1 MGSKGKLR
9 LRFDLT
15 NLTEK
20 GIGLG
25 RGLLEED
32 LEKIEKISQRP
43 FEAVSKEHEDGC
55 LPYLDLHRQDL
66 SHILKT
72 KEELHGEFD
81 NVVVLGIGGSSLG
94 LISLHSALNHPLH
107 NMLPDEKRPAPR
119 LFVFDNIDPA
129 NFSAHMDMLELSR
142 TVFFVISKSGS
153 TAETMSQ
160 YLVVK
165 GLLRDRN
172 LDVSKHIIAITDPE
186 KGILHD
192 IAKNENMRTF
202 PVPPGVGG
210 RFSVLTPVGLAP
222 AALVGIDIEALLQG
236 AGEYSEYA
244 LEEPVMSNPSLFMA
258 CAFFLL
264 YHKGYTNHVMM
275 PYSNLLLDVA
285 DWYRQLWAESLGKK
299 YDRRGRV
306 VEAGPTP
313 IKALGATDQHSQV
326 QLYAEGPRDKAF
338 VFVGVDDHGKNV
350 VIPAASEVDK
360 ELGYLS
366 GHSLNELLGAELNGT
381 IVALTD
387 SGRPNCRLD
396 LPESGPLTVS
406 QLFLFWEM
414 TVSFIGELF
423 DINAYDQPGV
433 EAGKKAAYALMGRKG
448 FEKEAKRI
456 KGHIQEVESLTM
468 P

>member
-1 MGSKGKLR
+1 MRTAACRISTSTDR
-9 LRFDLT
+9 ATRRHTQD
-15 NLTEK
+15 
-20 GIGLG
+20 
-25 RGLLEED
+25 EEGASTASST
-32 LEKIEKISQRP
+32 I
-43 FEAVSKEHEDGC
+43 
-55 LPYLDLHRQDL
+55 
-66 SHILKT
+66 
-72 KEELHGEFD
+72 
-81 NVVVLGIGGSSLG
+81 VVVLGIGGSLG

-119 LFVFDNIDPA
+119 LFVFDNIDPDDFA
-129 NFSAHMDMLELSR
+129 AHIEILDLNR

-165 GLLRDRN
+165 GLLREKN
-172 LDVSKHIIAITDPE
+172 LDASKHIIAITDPE
-186 KGILHD
+186 EGILHD
-192 IAKNENMRTF
+192 IAAKENMRTF

-222 AALVGIDIEALLQG
+222 AALVGIDIEGLLEG
-236 AGEYSEYA
+236 AGEYTEFA
-244 LEEPVMSNPSLFMA
+244 LSEPVMRNPSLFMA
-258 CAFFLL
+258 CALFLL

-275 PYSNLLLDVA
+275 PYSNLLLNVA

-299 YDRRGRV
+299 HDRRGRV
-306 VEAGPTP
+306 VEVGPTP
-313 IKALGATDQHSQV
+313 IRALGATDQHSQV
-326 QLYAEGPRDKAF
+326 QLYAQGPRDKAF
-338 VFVGVDDHGKNV
+338 IFVGIDDHDKKV
-350 VIPAASEVDK
+350 VIPQAEEVDK

-366 GHSLNELLGAELNGT
+366 GHNLNDLLAAELEGT

-387 SGRPNCRLD
+387 SGRPNCRVN
-396 LPESGPLTVS
+396 LPEISPRTVS

-456 KGHIQEVESLTM
+456 KGLIQEVDSLTM